1 MNGAANRSEDSP
13 TPYEP
18 SEYWTVNVA
27 VLDPCRRKAL
37 DDEGVARIWPAR
49 TSVPVNVALSSGRH
63 SSLGTKSV
71 NEVVNSNSRG
81 VAWAC
86 AVAGGTI
93 IARARCRALG

>member
-1 MNGAANRSEDSP
+1 MKGAANRSEDSP

-27 VLDPCRRKAL
+27 VIDPCSLKPL
-37 DDEGVARIWPAR
+37 DDDGVARIWAAR

-71 NEVVNSNSRG
+71 NELVNSNSSG

-86 AVAGGTI
+86 AVAGATSI
-93 IARARCRALG
+93 AKAARAAE